1 MRRVY
6 QTRFAGPN
14 VPPEDQGNCFAACF
28 ASILEV
34 DLADVD
40 FLFPADPDS
49 DWTMPYVEYADGMGL
64 QMYLLNASAVA
75 RLDEA
80 HLGRS
85 LAPAGLSIATGPSD
99 IPGVLHS
106 VVAMDGLTEHN
117 PMPKKLDVPW
127 FWHYMVLAAP
137 TAERIPL
144 VELPEHRWVPEE
156 VFTSGVKTDQP
167 SEKEGTQL

>member
-40 FLFPADPDS
+40 FLFPDDPYG
-49 DWTMPYVEYADGMGL
+49 DWTVPYVEYAEGMGL
-64 QMYLLNASAVA
+64 LLLVLNASAVA

-80 HLGRS
+80 RLGRC
-85 LAPAGLSIATGPSD
+85 LAPAGMSIATGPSST
-99 IPGVLHS
+99 PGVLHS
-106 VVAMDGLTEHN
+106 VVVMDGLTEHD
-117 PMPKKLDVPW
+117 PMPKKLWKADVPW
-127 FWHYMVLAAP
+127 FWHYMVLAKP

-156 VFTSGVKTDQP
+156 AFP
-167 SEKEGTQL
+167 SDMEPAVERSEQ